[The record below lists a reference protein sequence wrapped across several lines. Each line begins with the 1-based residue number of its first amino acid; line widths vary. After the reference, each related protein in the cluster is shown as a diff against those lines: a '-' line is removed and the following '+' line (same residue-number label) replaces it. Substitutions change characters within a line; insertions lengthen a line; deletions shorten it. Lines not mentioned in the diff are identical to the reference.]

1 VAFVSDGLPV
11 ERPLGTAVPP
21 EGRGAAGG
29 TSETQ
34 DNAAVGVEW
43 IGGDA
48 LASLSPSEE
57 APGSL
62 ALSVVQKGR
71 DPVLVA
77 DGVAD
82 AAPVEGG
89 VLAAVEVAPETSD
102 APSSRLVIARGAAT
116 RTRLLA
122 GELPGRVTGLSVSP
136 DGGEAALA
144 LRNGESAEIWTYRLS
159 DGRLRLLARLRG
171 GLEVLGAP
179 QLAAGAAYFVVGE
192 GMGRSGDTSSYALYH
207 TPHKGPG
214 HGSEDGGS
222 MEPKPVEDVGED
234 FVAAG
239 VRVSPEGG
247 RLAVLG
253 RRSAS
258 APVEVYVLNLSS
270 GELRSAT
277 RNEDMEIKTAPKDLA
292 WTPDGGSVIV
302 VARGLLSAPETYAG
316 PASNL
321 RTAFFNLYEVPVGP
335 SPGGTP

>member
-11 ERPLGTAVPP
+11 ERPLGTAGPPP
-21 EGRGAAGG
+21 EARGSAGG
-29 TSETQ
+29 TSETPN
-34 DNAAVGVEW
+34 NAAIGVEW
-43 IGGDA
+43 IGDA

-62 ALSVVQKGR
+62 ALSIVQEGG
-71 DPVLVA
+71 DPILVA

-82 AAPVEGG
+82 AAPADGG
-89 VLAAVEVAPETSD
+89 VLAAVEVASETSD
-102 APSSRLVIARGAAT
+102 APSSRLVISRGAAT

-144 LRNGESAEIWTYRLS
+144 LRNGEFAEVWTYRLS

-179 QLAAGAAYFVVGE
+179 QIAAGEAYFVVGE
-192 GMGRSGDTSSYALYH
+192 DVGQAGDASSYALYRAARD
-207 TPHKGPG
+207 
-214 HGSEDGGS
+214 GSGDGGPT
-222 MEPKPVEDVGED
+222 EPEPVEAVGEG
-234 FVAAG
+234 FLAAG

-258 APVEVYVLNLSS
+258 APVELYVLTLSS

-277 RNEDMEIKTAPKDLA
+277 RNEDMEIKTAPKDMA
-292 WTPDGGSVIV
+292 WTPEGDSVIV

-335 SPGGTP
+335 PPEGMP